1 MTNTPVS
8 KNRSRYRKTIRVT
21 IELAVIA
28 GGVLYYTHLI
38 RAGSLTPSASP
49 AATMRTVEE
58 VYNSLASSSFSNSG
72 LASDFNGSAIEIAKC
87 AITKIEGG
95 SCN

>member
-1 MTNTPVS
+1 M
-8 KNRSRYRKTIRVT
+8 
-21 IELAVIA
+21 IELFIVI
-28 GGVLYYTHLI
+28 GGIFYYINVI

-58 VYNSLASSSFSNSG
+58 VYNALASSSFDNTG
-72 LASDFNGSAIEIAKC
+72 LAASLNGSAIEIAKC
-87 AITKIEGG
+87 AITKLEGG